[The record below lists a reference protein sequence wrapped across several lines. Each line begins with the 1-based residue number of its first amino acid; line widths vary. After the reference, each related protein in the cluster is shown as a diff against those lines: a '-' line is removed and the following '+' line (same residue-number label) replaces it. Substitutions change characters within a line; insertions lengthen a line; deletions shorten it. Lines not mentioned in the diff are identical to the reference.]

1 MDSANLEPVRH
12 AIPTQGTR
20 LDQHSTALQEIM
32 SELQNLSNHI
42 ATVQEIM
49 QGLPP
54 VVPTALSA
62 PATQAAP
69 ATIHYV
75 REPWVSPPERYD
87 GNLGQCKTFLMQCRL
102 VFDLQPLTYATE
114 KDKIA
119 YLIGL
124 LRGVA
129 LEWASVH
136 WRNQDQITAT
146 YTAFIAEMSKVF
158 DHPIQGKDASMR
170 LFSLRQVLEPGGI
183 RH

>member
-1 MDSANLEPVRH
+1 
-12 AIPTQGTR
+12 
-20 LDQHSTALQEIM
+20 
-32 SELQNLSNHI
+32 
-42 ATVQEIM
+42 
-49 QGLPP
+49 
-54 VVPTALSA
+54 
-62 PATQAAP
+62 
-69 ATIHYV
+69 
-75 REPWVSPPERYD
+75 
-87 GNLGQCKTFLMQCRL
+87 MQCRL